1 MGKKTVPLNREPVYR
16 DLQKEL
22 RKRIHQGHWR
32 KGAMIPSRRALADEF
47 QVSIPT
53 VQKAVADM
61 VAEGILRVNAKRG
74 TYVFGDP
81 DPDSEGRQ
89 ADDGASSSRG
99 LDDAQML
106 GAIDGHVSLLADIRP
121 GATSLF
127 ASGWPFIIIH
137 EAEYALA
144 QYGIQSRFAN
154 RFDAHRKLG
163 GTENSSAQEDAA
175 SSRALLESVLAEKP
189 VAVILHESVVRSS
202 DRALLR
208 QLSEAG
214 IYTIVVGNED
224 FGAEFVSVRYDSANA
239 GYQAAKH
246 LIDKGCRRLL
256 FFSAY
261 QADWVETRAD
271 GVRLAVE
278 AAGLPA
284 DALRITMASGTV
296 EAVIEEAHDPH
307 PHIPVAYHYAQEVLA
322 GGLDADGVI
331 ATNDDSAFGFIR
343 AAGELGLQMGVDY
356 AIVGFDD
363 SPESQALGLTT
374 LHPPCASMGRE
385 AARAVVRVLRGQN
398 DLASVVLK
406 SRLVVRTSSTRK
418 QPAVESGPESV
429 LTE

>member
-1 MGKKTVPLNREPVYR
+1 MLSKKTIPLNREPVYR

-61 VAEGILRVNAKRG
+61 VAEGLLRVNAKRG

-81 DPDSEGRQ
+81 DPEPEALLSDS
-89 ADDGASSSRG
+89 ASAHRG
-99 LDDAQML
+99 LDDARTL
-106 GAIDGHVSLLADIRP
+106 GMIDGHVSLIADIRP

-127 ASGWPFIIIH
+127 ASGWSFVIIH

-163 GTENSSAQEDAA
+163 GTENSTAQEDSAA
-175 SSRALLESVLAEKP
+175 SRALLETVLAQKP
-189 VAVILHESVVRSS
+189 VAVILHESVIRSS

-208 QLSEAG
+208 QILQAG
-214 IYTIVVGNED
+214 IYTIVIGDED
-224 FGAEFVSVRYDSANA
+224 FGDEFVSVRYDSANA

-246 LIDKGCRRLL
+246 LIEQGCRQLL
-256 FFSAY
+256 FFSAFH
-261 QADWVETRAD
+261 ADWVESRAA
-271 GVRLAVE
+271 GARLAVE
-278 AAGLPA
+278 AAGLPPE
-284 DALRITMASGTV
+284 ALRIAIGPMTIETFLD
-296 EAVIEEAHDPH
+296 EARDPH
-307 PHIPVAYHYAQEVLA
+307 PHIPAAYHYAQEILSGDLA
-322 GGLDADGVI
+322 TDGII
-331 ATNDDSAFGFIR
+331 AANDDAAFGFIR
-343 AAGELGLQMGVDY
+343 AARERGLQMGADY
-356 AIVGFDD
+356 SLVGFDD

-385 AARAVVRVLRGQN
+385 AARAVVRLLRGQD

-406 SRLVVRTSSTRK
+406 SRLVVRASSARR
-418 QPAVESGPESV
+418 QAAG
-429 LTE
+429 